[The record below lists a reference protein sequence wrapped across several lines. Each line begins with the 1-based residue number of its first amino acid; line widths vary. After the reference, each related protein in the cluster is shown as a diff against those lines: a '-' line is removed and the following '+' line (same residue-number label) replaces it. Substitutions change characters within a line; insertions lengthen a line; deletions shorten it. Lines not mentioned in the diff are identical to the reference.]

1 MDLNL
6 DFYFLFTIVFFIV
19 WFFIIIKIEV
29 EKENNLNDL
38 NNFIMKK
45 MKEVNESNYYEL
57 KHIEGLEFQKE
68 ERIYAKILN
77 NKLEIGNSDKK
88 KFLDFDKIKMIDFN
102 IKEEEYEDVISN
114 TLVKHTFLWSELK
127 ISYLDNNKNIKKIV
141 DAFKNPREYPSL
153 GRREDIIV
161 IENVKVV
168 EIEEKEL
175 EKDTAY
181 GKNIYAY
188 IPVRFIKENLVGF
201 GDKKDGVQIA
211 GTKYQITKNY
221 NLKNVGTKAK
231 PKEIRLWEKK
241 EVIYSSD
248 ITGYEESILPVDSDG
263 DIVFCDL

>member
-19 WFFIIIKIEV
+19 WFFIIKKIEV

-68 ERIYAKILN
+68 EMIYAKILN

-127 ISYLDNNKNIKKIV
+127 ISYLDNNENIKKIIFE
-141 DAFKNPREYPSL
+141 DKNFT
-153 GRREDIIV
+153 
-161 IENVKVV
+161 IENSEKI
-168 EIEEKEL
+168 IEKSFFYCEYL
-175 EKDTAY
+175 
-181 GKNIYAY
+181 GKT
-188 IPVRFIKENLVGF
+188 L
-201 GDKKDGVQIA
+201 KKRILH
-211 GTKYQITKNY
+211 
-221 NLKNVGTKAK
+221 LK
-231 PKEIRLWEKK
+231 
-241 EVIYSSD
+241 
-248 ITGYEESILPVDSDG
+248 
-263 DIVFCDL
+263 

>member
-19 WFFIIIKIEV
+19 WFFIIKKIEV

-77 NKLEIGNSDKK
+77 NKLEIGHSDKK

-127 ISYLDNNKNIKKIV
+127 ISYLDNNKNIKKIIFE
-141 DAFKNPREYPSL
+141 DKNFT
-153 GRREDIIV
+153 
-161 IENVKVV
+161 IENSEKI
-168 EIEEKEL
+168 IEKSFFYCEYL
-175 EKDTAY
+175 
-181 GKNIYAY
+181 GKTLKKR
-188 IPVRFIKENLVGF
+188 IPH
-201 GDKKDGVQIA
+201 
-211 GTKYQITKNY
+211 
-221 NLKNVGTKAK
+221 LK
-231 PKEIRLWEKK
+231 
-241 EVIYSSD
+241 
-248 ITGYEESILPVDSDG
+248 
-263 DIVFCDL
+263 

>member
-19 WFFIIIKIEV
+19 WFFIIKKIEV

-102 IKEEEYEDVISN
+102 IKEKEYEDVISN

-127 ISYLDNNKNIKKIV
+127 ISYLDNNENIKKIIFE
-141 DAFKNPREYPSL
+141 DKNFT
-153 GRREDIIV
+153 
-161 IENVKVV
+161 IENSEKI
-168 EIEEKEL
+168 IEKSFFYCEYL
-175 EKDTAY
+175 
-181 GKNIYAY
+181 GKT
-188 IPVRFIKENLVGF
+188 L
-201 GDKKDGVQIA
+201 KKRILH
-211 GTKYQITKNY
+211 
-221 NLKNVGTKAK
+221 LK
-231 PKEIRLWEKK
+231 
-241 EVIYSSD
+241 
-248 ITGYEESILPVDSDG
+248 
-263 DIVFCDL
+263 

>member
-19 WFFIIIKIEV
+19 WFFIIKKIEV

-102 IKEEEYEDVISN
+102 IKEEEYEDAISN

-127 ISYLDNNKNIKKIV
+127 ISYLDNNKNIKKIIFE
-141 DAFKNPREYPSL
+141 DKNFT
-153 GRREDIIV
+153 
-161 IENVKVV
+161 IENSEKI
-168 EIEEKEL
+168 IEKSFFYCEYL
-175 EKDTAY
+175 
-181 GKNIYAY
+181 GKTLKKR
-188 IPVRFIKENLVGF
+188 IPH
-201 GDKKDGVQIA
+201 
-211 GTKYQITKNY
+211 
-221 NLKNVGTKAK
+221 LK
-231 PKEIRLWEKK
+231 
-241 EVIYSSD
+241 
-248 ITGYEESILPVDSDG
+248 
-263 DIVFCDL
+263 

>member
-19 WFFIIIKIEV
+19 WFFIIKKIEV

-127 ISYLDNNKNIKKIV
+127 ISYLDNNENIKKIIFE
-141 DAFKNPREYPSL
+141 DKNFT
-153 GRREDIIV
+153 
-161 IENVKVV
+161 IENSEKI
-168 EIEEKEL
+168 IEKSFFYCEYL
-175 EKDTAY
+175 
-181 GKNIYAY
+181 GKT
-188 IPVRFIKENLVGF
+188 L
-201 GDKKDGVQIA
+201 KKRILH
-211 GTKYQITKNY
+211 
-221 NLKNVGTKAK
+221 LK
-231 PKEIRLWEKK
+231 
-241 EVIYSSD
+241 
-248 ITGYEESILPVDSDG
+248 
-263 DIVFCDL
+263 

>member
-19 WFFIIIKIEV
+19 WFFIIKKIEV
-29 EKENNLNDL
+29 KKENNLNDL

-45 MKEVNESNYYEL
+45 RKEVNESNYYEL

-127 ISYLDNNKNIKKIV
+127 ISYLDNNKNIKKIIFE
-141 DAFKNPREYPSL
+141 DKNFT
-153 GRREDIIV
+153 
-161 IENVKVV
+161 IENSEKI
-168 EIEEKEL
+168 IEKSFFYCEYL
-175 EKDTAY
+175 
-181 GKNIYAY
+181 GKTLKKR
-188 IPVRFIKENLVGF
+188 IPH
-201 GDKKDGVQIA
+201 
-211 GTKYQITKNY
+211 
-221 NLKNVGTKAK
+221 LK
-231 PKEIRLWEKK
+231 
-241 EVIYSSD
+241 
-248 ITGYEESILPVDSDG
+248 
-263 DIVFCDL
+263 

>member
-19 WFFIIIKIEV
+19 WFFIIKKIEV

-88 KFLDFDKIKMIDFN
+88 KFLDFDTIKMIDFN

-127 ISYLDNNKNIKKIV
+127 ISYLDNNENIKKIIFE
-141 DAFKNPREYPSL
+141 DKNFT
-153 GRREDIIV
+153 
-161 IENVKVV
+161 IENSEKI
-168 EIEEKEL
+168 IEKSFFYCEYL
-175 EKDTAY
+175 
-181 GKNIYAY
+181 GKTLKKR
-188 IPVRFIKENLVGF
+188 IPH
-201 GDKKDGVQIA
+201 
-211 GTKYQITKNY
+211 
-221 NLKNVGTKAK
+221 LK
-231 PKEIRLWEKK
+231 
-241 EVIYSSD
+241 
-248 ITGYEESILPVDSDG
+248 
-263 DIVFCDL
+263 

>member
-1 MDLNL
+1 MDGFGISRGIATAELLVDVNL
-6 DFYFLFTIVFFIV
+6 TIH
-19 WFFIIIKIEV
+19 IIP
-29 EKENNLNDL
+29 EN
-38 NNFIMKK
+38 
-45 MKEVNESNYYEL
+45 
-57 KHIEGLEFQKE
+57 Q
-68 ERIYAKILN
+68 
-77 NKLEIGNSDKK
+77 SD
-88 KFLDFDKIKMIDFN
+88 
-102 IKEEEYEDVISN
+102 E
-114 TLVKHTFLWSELK
+114 
-127 ISYLDNNKNIKKIV
+127 NIKKIV

-153 GRREDIIV
+153 GRREDIVV

-211 GTKYQITKNY
+211 GTKYQIAKNY
-221 NLKNVGTKAK
+221 NLKNIGTKAK

-248 ITGYEESILPVDSDG
+248 ITGYDESILPVDSDG

>member
-19 WFFIIIKIEV
+19 WFFIIKKIEV

-57 KHIEGLEFQKE
+57 KHIEGLEFQNE

-127 ISYLDNNKNIKKIV
+127 ISYLDNNENIKKIIFE
-141 DAFKNPREYPSL
+141 DKNFT
-153 GRREDIIV
+153 
-161 IENVKVV
+161 IENSEKI
-168 EIEEKEL
+168 IEKSFFYCEYL
-175 EKDTAY
+175 
-181 GKNIYAY
+181 GKT
-188 IPVRFIKENLVGF
+188 L
-201 GDKKDGVQIA
+201 KKRILH
-211 GTKYQITKNY
+211 
-221 NLKNVGTKAK
+221 LK
-231 PKEIRLWEKK
+231 
-241 EVIYSSD
+241 
-248 ITGYEESILPVDSDG
+248 
-263 DIVFCDL
+263 

>member
-19 WFFIIIKIEV
+19 WFFIIKKIEV

-127 ISYLDNNKNIKKIV
+127 ISYIDNNENIKKIIFE
-141 DAFKNPREYPSL
+141 DKNFT
-153 GRREDIIV
+153 
-161 IENVKVV
+161 IENSEKI
-168 EIEEKEL
+168 IEKSFFYCEYL
-175 EKDTAY
+175 
-181 GKNIYAY
+181 GKT
-188 IPVRFIKENLVGF
+188 L
-201 GDKKDGVQIA
+201 KKRILH
-211 GTKYQITKNY
+211 
-221 NLKNVGTKAK
+221 LK
-231 PKEIRLWEKK
+231 
-241 EVIYSSD
+241 
-248 ITGYEESILPVDSDG
+248 
-263 DIVFCDL
+263 